1 MQKPASE
8 TLFCFPAIIA
18 LCFVSFY
25 IVFFLSSTGVAFD
38 FCKVFTEDYT
48 SCLVS
53 LRSKRFRVVS
63 EQRKNKQR
71 HGTGFSVLAARRMER
86 QPKNEREEVERKEGP
101 LPALLLAPFYRV
113 LFDSRSSF
121 FAPKPHGNACYAGY
135 LLVYS

>member
-18 LCFVSFY
+18 LCCLFLHC
-25 IVFFLSSTGVAFD
+25 FLSSTGVASD

-48 SCLVS
+48 SCYCLVS
-53 LRSKRFRVVS
+53 QRSKRFRVVS
-63 EQRKNKQR
+63 EQTKNKQR

-113 LFDSRSSF
+113 LFDSHSSF
-121 FAPKPHGNACYAGY
+121 FAPKPHGNAC
-135 LLVYS
+135 